1 VDTPGIIHIQSIWT
15 TPGAFMD
22 SVDYIWSLHG
32 LHKESTE
39 TAYIFNQI
47 IIQGA
52 YQEPYT
58 QIEISARMI
67 TDGISSTI
75 QALSCIG

>member
-15 TPGAFMD
+15 TPGASMD

-32 LHKESTE
+32 PHKESTE

>member
-1 VDTPGIIHIQSIWT
+1 
-15 TPGAFMD
+15 MD
-22 SVDYIWSLHG
+22 YTWSLHG
-32 LHKESTE
+32 PHKESTE